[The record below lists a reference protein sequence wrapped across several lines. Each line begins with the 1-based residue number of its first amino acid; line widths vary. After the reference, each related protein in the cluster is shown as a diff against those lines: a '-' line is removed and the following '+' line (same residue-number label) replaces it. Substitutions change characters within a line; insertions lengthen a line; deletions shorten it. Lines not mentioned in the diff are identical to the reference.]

1 VAAKDVSMAGMIGS
15 LAMLLECNRLGVTVD
30 LDAIPVP
37 ADVALA
43 DWLVAFPCFAFL
55 LCVPPDRLEDCAPRF
70 TARGIRAAVIGTVD
84 GSGEV
89 AVSSGDHRAVVID
102 LTSEPV
108 TGL

>member
-1 VAAKDVSMAGMIGS
+1 
-15 LAMLLECNRLGVTVD
+15 
-30 LDAIPVP
+30 
-37 ADVALA
+37 
-43 DWLVAFPCFAFL
+43 
-55 LCVPPDRLEDCAPRF
+55 
-70 TARGIRAAVIGTVD
+70 VIGTVD